1 MFVKASHSLMGR
13 ASSVHVSPVV
23 RHLCILLLTAI
34 LVIVSV
40 VEAMALPSNE
50 KYAFVFAH
58 PDDDVMISGTM
69 KMLID
74 KGAEV
79 HGVWLGSGDFIE
91 QGPIRRAELEKAAQ
105 ILGLK
110 KSRIHM
116 LHLKDGRLV
125 EDMEHGATLLADLF
139 AKIKPE
145 NVFVT
150 AFEGGHP
157 DHDVANFLA
166 YEASR
171 RAGIRPK
178 LYEFPLYNGSGPAH
192 HWWWRINDFPPG
204 GPPVLSNPLNRAA
217 VETKYRIMR
226 NYSSQWMYMLP
237 ARLAS
242 TRSDLLKMGEPYRL
256 CPWDRDHTV
265 RPHPG
270 MLNYERWFN
279 RFLNGDFEKFSDAV
293 RKTRQA
299 PPEKRDAK

>member
-1 MFVKASHSLMGR
+1 M
-13 ASSVHVSPVV
+13 

-139 AKIKPE
+139 AKDK
-145 NVFVT
+145 
-150 AFEGGHP
+150 
-157 DHDVANFLA
+157 
-166 YEASR
+166 
-171 RAGIRPK
+171 AGK
-178 LYEFPLYNGSGPAH
+178 CLC
-192 HWWWRINDFPPG
+192 
-204 GPPVLSNPLNRAA
+204 
-217 VETKYRIMR
+217 
-226 NYSSQWMYMLP
+226 
-237 ARLAS
+237 
-242 TRSDLLKMGEPYRL
+242 YRL
-256 CPWDRDHTV
+256 
-265 RPHPG
+265 
-270 MLNYERWFN
+270 
-279 RFLNGDFEKFSDAV
+279 
-293 RKTRQA
+293 
-299 PPEKRDAK
+299 